1 MTTVLVADDN
11 PAIRDWVRFILESE
25 GYLVLEAQNGNEV
38 LHLLNT
44 TSYPLVVLL
53 DFQMPQHGG
62 AWVLGAV
69 AANHTLA
76 TRNRFILMTARTLS
90 LPRFFTTLL
99 LRLHVPILRKPF
111 DVDLLVALVANV
123 AHTLPAQ

>member
-11 PAIRDWVRFILESE
+11 PHIRDWVRSILEAE

-44 TSYPLVVLL
+44 TSQPLLVLL

-76 TRNRFILMTARTLS
+76 TRNRYILMTARTLS

-99 LRLHVPILRKPF
+99 IRLHVPVLRKPF
-111 DVDLLVALVANV
+111 DVDLLVALVADV
-123 AHTLPAQ
+123 ARTLPAQ

>member
-11 PAIRDWVRFILESE
+11 PAIRDWVRFILESK

-44 TSYPLVVLL
+44 ISYPLLVLL

-76 TRNRFILMTARTLS
+76 TRNRYILMIARTLS
-90 LPRFFTTLL
+90 MPRFLTTLL
-99 LRLHVPILRKPF
+99 ILLHAPVLRKPLH
-111 DVDLLVALVANV
+111 VALLVAVV
-123 AHTLPAQ
+123 AHLAHT

>member
-11 PAIRDWVRFILESE
+11 PDIRDWVRSILESE
-25 GYLVLEAQNGNEV
+25 GYLVLEAQNGSEV

-69 AANHTLA
+69 AANFTLA
-76 TRNRFILMTARTLS
+76 TRNRYILIIARTLS

-99 LRLHVPILRKPF
+99 IRLHVPVLRKPF

>member
-11 PAIRDWVRFILESE
+11 PHIRDWVRSILEAE
-25 GYLVLEAQNGNEV
+25 GYLVLKAQNGNEV

-44 TSYPLVVLL
+44 ISHPLLVLL

-62 AWVLGAV
+62 ARVLGAV

-76 TRNRFILMTARTLS
+76 TRNRYILMIARTLS

-99 LRLHVPILRKPF
+99 LRLHVPVLRKPF
-111 DVDLLVALVANV
+111 DVDLLVTLVANV